1 MRGRVKLG
9 GPARLRIQN
18 AAMLGRTTAEVCLR
32 RLVKGPR
39 SPSWNLAAELIT
51 EILKKQL
58 LAAFEMHDVKD
69 ARSYLD
75 SLVVDSGALAK
86 VNVSNETLETFR
98 GSWFVPRVDQTER
111 VILFLHGGG
120 YAFYPR
126 GFYDN
131 LSAELALGAKA
142 KLFALDYRL
151 TPEYRF
157 PAQRMD
163 AVAAYSWL
171 VKSGVS
177 PENLV
182 VLGDSAGGN
191 LTFSLLLFLRDE
203 KIPLPA
209 LGICLSPATNF
220 GLEALEGAAPDL
232 DWITPQMAMRWAD
245 WFCCENERALP
256 LVSPLHA
263 DLRGLPPLYIQAGGA
278 EILLPSIEFFVAEAK
293 RQGADVSLDVWP
305 EMNHDFQAFGYDV
318 PQSAD
323 ALRRINEVIAG
334 RLSTANRKTTSSRCG
349 AGGVDA

>member
-1 MRGRVKLG
+1 MC
-9 GPARLRIQN
+9 
-18 AAMLGRTTAEVCLR
+18 MR
-32 RLVKGPR
+32 RLLKGPR

-86 VNVSNETLETFR
+86 VNVSKEVLGTFR
-98 GSWFVPRVDQTER
+98 GSWFVPKVDQSDH

-131 LSAELALGAKA
+131 WSAVLALSTKA
-142 KLFALDYRL
+142 NVFTLDYRL

-157 PAQRMD
+157 PAQRID
-163 AVAAYSWL
+163 ATAAYSWL
-171 VKSGVS
+171 LQSGLAPS
-177 PENLV
+177 NLV

-191 LTFSLLLFLRDE
+191 LTLSLLLFLRE
-203 KIPLPA
+203 AQIPLPA
-209 LGICLSPATNF
+209 LGVCLSPATNF
-220 GLEALEGAAPDL
+220 GLDALEKATAPDL

-245 WFCCENERALP
+245 WFCCEDERCLP
-256 LVSPLHA
+256 LVSPLFA
-263 DLRGLPPLYIQAGGA
+263 DLKGLPPLYIQAGGA
-278 EILLPSIEFFVAEAK
+278 EILLPSIESFVAEAK
-293 RQGADVSLDVWP
+293 RQAADVSLDVWP

-318 PQSAD
+318 PQSAE
-323 ALRRINEVIAG
+323 ALHRISEVIAG
-334 RLSTANRKTTSSRCG
+334 RLSASNQTTTSSRCG
-349 AGGVDA
+349 AGGVNA